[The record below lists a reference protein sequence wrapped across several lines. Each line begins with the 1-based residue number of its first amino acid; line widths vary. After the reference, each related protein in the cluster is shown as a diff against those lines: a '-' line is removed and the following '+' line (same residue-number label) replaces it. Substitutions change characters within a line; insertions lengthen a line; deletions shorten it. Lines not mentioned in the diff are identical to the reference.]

1 MGRFDK
7 GVKFYTVAE
16 CEVRVNFPEDC
27 VCCQYCPFVR
37 HYDGLNRDK
46 CSLTEEI
53 LVSRE
58 IIGHKCPLT
67 ILNEVAEGDLEE

>member
-7 GVKFYTVAE
+7 GVKYYTVAE
-16 CEVRVNFPEDC
+16 VELQVNFPEDA
-27 VCCQYCPFVR
+27 VCCQYCPFIR

-67 ILNEVAEGDLEE
+67 ILNEVEKGDLET